1 MRKIGMVVLLFC
13 SHFLTAQIVNI
24 EDMRITGTSDS
35 IRWYGS
41 TQAAFTLTKVQEQT
55 TVFQADSRLQYKY
68 HRNVV
73 LLLLNANFLRAGT
86 QNFVNTAF
94 MHLRYNYKINPVL
107 SWELYGQQQ
116 SNQLQL
122 MKSRT
127 LLGTG
132 LRRRFFLNKSKTS
145 RMYLGMAYLFE
156 KNIFTESYGKRDWH
170 RMSNYLSISL
180 RAPKSSVILRGT
192 TYWQPAIGYIKN
204 VRYSTEWTLELPITE
219 HLRFT
224 TNITYSVDRG
234 LPQAAPLKAYNWVNG
249 LVWQW

>member
-1 MRKIGMVVLLFC
+1 MRKFGIIALLFY
-13 SHFLTAQIVNI
+13 SKLLSAQIVNI
-24 EDMRITGTSDS
+24 EDMRITGTNDS
-35 IRWYGS
+35 TRWYGS

-55 TVFQADSRLQYKY
+55 TVLQADSRLQYKY
-68 HRNVV
+68 HRNVL
-73 LLLLNANFLRAGT
+73 LLLLNANFLRAGA

-94 MHLRYNYKINPVL
+94 AHLRYNYKINPVL

-145 RMYLGMAYLFE
+145 RMYLGVAYLYE

-180 RAPKSSVILRGT
+180 RAPKSSIILRGT

-234 LPQAAPLKAYNWVNG
+234 LPQAAPLEAYNWVNG
-249 LVWQW
+249 VAWQW